1 MRYKFGEFE
10 LCTETLELRQSSG
23 LVAIEPQ
30 VFNLLM
36 HVVEHRDRVISKD
49 ELIEAIWDGRFV
61 SDSAVSSRIKSARK
75 ALGDN
80 GQTQKYIKTL
90 HGRGIRFVAE
100 VQVSDT
106 TQDLESVSNASAQTH
121 EAAAT
126 GDFVFQDIRFCH
138 SRDGTK
144 VAYAK
149 AGNGPPLIKTAN
161 WLNHLEFDW
170 QSPVWSHFFGDIM
183 RGRTLFRYDA
193 RGNGLSDWDVS
204 DFSFERQVE
213 DLEAVVEAS
222 GLDRFPLFG
231 ISQGCAVS
239 VAYAAR
245 HPDKVTKLVLLGG
258 YARGWRLSQSEKM
271 QEETEAMGILIRS
284 GWGRNNS
291 AFRQMFT
298 TLFMPDAPPQNQD
311 WFNELQR
318 MTTSPE
324 NAANLLDALGN
335 VDAREYLADVKAPTF
350 VVHCRGDMRVP
361 LSAGQELAA
370 GIPGARFMTLE
381 SNNHIMPSSDPAW
394 ASFSS
399 AMTSFLNE

>member
-1 MRYKFGEFE
+1 MRYQFGEFD
-10 LCTETLELRQSSG
+10 LCSETLELRNSTG

-30 VFNLLM
+30 VFSLLM
-36 HVVEHRDRVISKD
+36 HLVEHRDRVISKD

-61 SDSAVSSRIKSARK
+61 SDSAISSRIKSARK
-75 ALGDN
+75 ALGDD
-80 GQTQKYIKTL
+80 GQTQKFIKTL
-90 HGRGIRFVAE
+90 HGRGVRFVAD
-100 VQVSDT
+100 VT
-106 TQDLESVSNASAQTH
+106 I
-121 EAAAT
+121 AAT
-126 GDFVFQDIRFCH
+126 TDEEPSGEPPPASSEFVFQDIRFCH
-138 SRDGTK
+138 SQDGTK
-144 VAYAK
+144 IAYTK
-149 AGNGPPLIKTAN
+149 AGDGPPLIKTAN

-170 QSPVWSHFFGDIM
+170 QSPVWSHFFSDIM
-183 RGRTLFRYDA
+183 QGRTLFRYDA
-193 RGNGLSDWDVS
+193 RGNGLSEREVS
-204 DFSFERQVE
+204 DFSFDRQIE

-222 GLDRFPLFG
+222 GIDRFPLFG

-245 HPDKVTKLVLLGG
+245 HPGRVTKLILLGG
-258 YARGWRLSQSEKM
+258 YARGWRLAQSPKM
-271 QEETEAMGILIRS
+271 QAETEAMGTLIRS

-335 VDAREYLADVKAPTF
+335 VDARSYLSKVQAPTL

-381 SNNHIMPSSDPAW
+381 SNNHIMPKSDPAW
-394 ASFSS
+394 SRFSS

>member
-1 MRYKFGEFE
+1 MRYHFDEFE
-10 LCTETLELRQSSG
+10 LCAETLELRNSAG

-30 VFNLLM
+30 VFSLLV
-36 HVVEHRDRVISKD
+36 HLVEHRDRVISKN

-61 SDSAVSSRIKSARK
+61 SDSAVTSRIKSARK
-75 ALGDN
+75 ALGDD

-90 HGRGIRFVAE
+90 HGRGVRFVAE
-100 VQVSDT
+100 VTVAAT
-106 TQDLESVSNASAQTH
+106 LEGASAQ
-121 EAAAT
+121 AT
-126 GDFVFQDIRFCH
+126 GDAPADDFVFQDIRFCH

-144 VAYAK
+144 VAYARS
-149 AGNGPPLIKTAN
+149 GEGPPLIKTAN
-161 WLNHLEFDW
+161 WLNHLEYDW
-170 QSPVWSHFFGDIM
+170 QSPVWNHVFTDM
-183 RGRTLFRYDA
+183 MNGRTLLRYDA
-193 RGNGLSDWDVS
+193 RGNGLSDWEVS

-239 VAYAAR
+239 VAYAVR
-245 HPDKVTKLVLLGG
+245 HPEKVTKLVLLGG
-258 YARGWRLSQSEKM
+258 YARGWRLAESEKM
-271 QEETEAMGILIRS
+271 REETEAMGTLIRS
-284 GWGRNNS
+284 GWGRNNP

-335 VDAREYLADVKAPTF
+335 VDVRPLLAKVQTSTL

-361 LSAGQELAA
+361 LASGQELAA

-381 SNNHIMPSSDPAW
+381 SNNHVIPNSDPAW
-394 ASFSS
+394 AKFSS
-399 AMTSFLNE
+399 AMNAFLSE

>member
-1 MRYKFGEFE
+1 MRYLFDDFE
-10 LCTETLELRQSSG
+10 LCADTLELRNSTG
-23 LVAIEPQ
+23 LVSIEPQ
-30 VFNLLM
+30 VFNLIVHL
-36 HVVEHRDRVISKD
+36 VEHRDRVISKD

-61 SDSAVSSRIKSARK
+61 SDSAVTSRIKSARK
-75 ALGDN
+75 ALGDD

-90 HGRGIRFVAE
+90 HGRGVRFVADVTIAGE
-100 VQVSDT
+100 VEPADVPVVKAKPAD
-106 TQDLESVSNASAQTH
+106 
-121 EAAAT
+121 
-126 GDFVFQDIRFCH
+126 DFVFQDIRFCH

-144 VAYAK
+144 IAHARS
-149 AGNGPPLIKTAN
+149 GDGPPLIKTAN
-161 WLNHLEFDW
+161 WLNHLEYDW
-170 QSPVWSHFFGDIM
+170 QSPVWSHFFNDIM
-183 RGRTLFRYDA
+183 QGRTLFRYDA

-204 DFSFERQVE
+204 DFSFERQIE
-213 DLEAVVEAS
+213 DLEAVVDAV

-231 ISQGCAVS
+231 ISQGCAIS

-245 HPDKVTKLVLLGG
+245 HPERVSKLILLGG
-258 YARGWRLSQSEKM
+258 YARGWRLAQAPKM
-271 QEETEAMGILIRS
+271 QEETEAMGTLIRS

-298 TLFMPDAPPQNQD
+298 TLFMPDAPAENQD
-311 WFNELQR
+311 WFNELQH

-335 VDAREYLADVKAPTF
+335 VDARSYLPDVKAPTL

-361 LSAGQELAA
+361 LTAGQELAA

-381 SNNHIMPSSDPAW
+381 SNNHILPNSDPAW
-394 ASFSS
+394 AKFSS